1 MRQLPIGFHDHV
13 RAVAGR
19 YARQLGLGY
28 QPPRIEWLCT
38 PFGLGVQLR
47 KKDGGPQED
56 VYLSSTLGQV
66 PMPTRTGIRPMVWL
80 TQPWEAWVEVPL
92 SPEWTVAYF
101 LVDQDGTP
109 RVAEVRVFPTE
120 RHTERPKG
128 QWSGSV
134 LGVKAQAPHGG
145 LPARLLRRVR
155 IAQVF
160 KATLPRLRA
169 VAHPL
174 YHDRDVTVFVPRRP
188 TPASAEK
195 GPRRGRPR
203 RPDADFVRFAADYAG
218 AIRRG
223 EDRPIEAVAK
233 HHRLTAAQ
241 ARALIHKARVRGL
254 LGAAPG
260 WGVAGG
266 ELTPRGRAILAALR
280 RSQKSKSTRTRRK
293 RR

>member
-1 MRQLPIGFHDHV
+1 MRQLPITFHDPV
-13 RAVAGR
+13 RAVTRR
-19 YARQLGLGY
+19 YARQLGLDY
-28 QPPRIEWLCT
+28 QPPRIEWLAE
-38 PFGLGVQLR
+38 PSGVPVR
-47 KKDGGPQED
+47 VREDGAAHED
-56 VYLSSTLGQV
+56 FWLSSTGRV
-66 PMPTRTGIRPMVWL
+66 SMPARTGTGIRPQVWL
-80 TQPWEAWVEVPL
+80 TQPWEAWVELPL

-109 RVAEVRVFPTE
+109 RVAEVRIFPTE
-120 RHTERPKG
+120 PHKERPRG

-134 LGVKAQAPHGG
+134 LGVKAQVPHGG

-160 KATLPRLRA
+160 KATLTRLRA

-174 YHDRDVTVFVPRRP
+174 YRDQYVTVFVPRRRP
-188 TPASAEK
+188 ASASAEK

-223 EDRPIEAVAK
+223 DDRPIEAVAK
-233 HHRLTAAQ
+233 HHRLTVVQ
-241 ARALIHKARVRGL
+241 VRALIHKARVRGL
-254 LGAAPG
+254 LGDAPG

-266 ELTPRGRAILAALR
+266 ELTPRGRALLAALR
-280 RSQKSKSTRTRRK
+280 RSQKPKSRRTRR
-293 RR
+293 